1 MAFTRFY
8 SLVNK
13 RGIKGLKT
21 IIPQIMIREITA
33 EIFMTN
39 FAYYLAALEFPE
51 PRFDPT
57 TIQAAIAM
65 P

>member
-1 MAFTRFY
+1 MNTM
-8 SLVNK
+8 
-13 RGIKGLKT
+13 
-21 IIPQIMIREITA
+21 IPQIMIKEITA
-33 EIFMTN
+33 EIFMIS
-39 FAYYLAALEFPE
+39 FAYYLAIVGFPE